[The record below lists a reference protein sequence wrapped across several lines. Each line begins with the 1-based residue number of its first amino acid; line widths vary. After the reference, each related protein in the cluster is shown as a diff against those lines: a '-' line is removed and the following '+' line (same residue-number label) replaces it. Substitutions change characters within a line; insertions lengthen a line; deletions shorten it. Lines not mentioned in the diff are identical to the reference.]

1 MLQASSAALVTVP
14 AAVAGGMAGV
24 AVARAFDK
32 HEDEHLYVDSLQKF
46 DFSLPGLFDIYS
58 STITCLLQES

>member
-24 AVARAFDK
+24 AVAGASDN
-32 HEDEHLYVDSLQKF
+32 HEEDEHL
-46 DFSLPGLFDIYS
+46 
-58 STITCLLQES
+58 